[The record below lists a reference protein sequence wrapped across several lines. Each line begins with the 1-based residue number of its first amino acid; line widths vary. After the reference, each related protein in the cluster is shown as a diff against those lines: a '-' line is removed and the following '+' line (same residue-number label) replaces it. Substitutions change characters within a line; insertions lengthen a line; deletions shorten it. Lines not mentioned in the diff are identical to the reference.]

1 MIDTKARGWKLRPDV
16 TSNQGLITAQYI
28 SLYEF
33 VCVCVCVRFYSILTH
48 TLTTIFP
55 LTVTCAPVHTQTRRQ
70 TRTCRKTH
78 TSSQCN
84 WQMSQ
89 SRPTETWGD
98 GVIVVTLV
106 YWCLFIH
113 LRAHV
118 SVFRPM
124 NREMELWPLADC
136 LNPSLRAV
144 SLPYYHIV
152 FNCLPSP
159 LPFPLFLPLIC
170 HFSPSS
176 PFALCQTLCTWLRC
190 AGKCSTP
197 RTKVRH
203 NAEAIASLWDG
214 WTNNLEK
221 PVTAGEI

>member
-1 MIDTKARGWKLRPDV
+1 MCTHKHTDRHVHAEK
-16 TSNQGLITAQYI
+16 
-28 SLYEF
+28 
-33 VCVCVCVRFYSILTH
+33 H
-48 TLTTIFP
+48 TLHHS
-55 LTVTCAPVHTQTRRQ
+55 VTDRWVT
-70 TRTCRKTH
+70 
-78 TSSQCN
+78 
-84 WQMSQ
+84 
-89 SRPTETWGD
+89 RPTETWGD

-106 YWCLFIH
+106 YWCLSIH

-144 SLPYYHIV
+144 SLPYCHIV

-197 RTKVRH
+197 RTQARH
-203 NAEAIASLWDG
+203 NAEALASLRWV
-214 WTNNLEK
+214 NK
-221 PVTAGEI
+221 